1 MPLICLIDKK
11 SIDSK
16 ESLTKS
22 KIKLIGKEKKSFLTC
37 PMSNGDLAR
46 EIKMASTHDIH
57 TFSYTHSHSR
67 NRRAEGKEKD
77 TWSECQIQPSV

>member
-1 MPLICLIDKK
+1 MIDKQ
-11 SIDSK
+11 STDSL

-46 EIKMASTHDIH
+46 EMKMASTHDIH
-57 TFSYTHSHSR
+57 TFVFT
-67 NRRAEGKEKD
+67 K
-77 TWSECQIQPSV
+77 